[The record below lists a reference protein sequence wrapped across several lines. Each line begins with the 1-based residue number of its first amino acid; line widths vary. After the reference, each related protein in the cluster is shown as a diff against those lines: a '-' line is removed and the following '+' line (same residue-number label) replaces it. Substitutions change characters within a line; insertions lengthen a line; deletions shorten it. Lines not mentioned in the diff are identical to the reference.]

1 MRSYRSANTEDQDM
15 PCRVD
20 PTPEETVEARRLE
33 HEAWA
38 SPLRA
43 EISSLREDLR
53 AREAM
58 LCAVFSLLENGFDSH
73 GITFYLE
80 AVLDRID
87 WREAGVT
94 RYDTEAWW
102 EDHKDRDAERRHQ
115 EALALERRRQEIL
128 ARLSDEERE
137 ILGV

>member
-1 MRSYRSANTEDQDM
+1 
-15 PCRVD
+15 
-20 PTPEETVEARRLE
+20 
-33 HEAWA
+33 
-38 SPLRA
+38 
-43 EISSLREDLR
+43 
-53 AREAM
+53 M